1 MYGGEIHLCACYET
15 LSLSTFRSWEFEV
28 TKKLEKGSSRYYKD
42 WRVRNVNSDKVQ
54 QWYTKTRVL
63 HAGKVNYN
71 VSQSVLF
78 SLFKTQ
84 FHAHR
89 PSFHWTTLPFP
100 SVSILLLLA
109 QVSGFRSMEIPSPS
123 SMIWLPVRCPTILLG
138 SFGSDWCRASLSS
151 TLSSWFPPV
160 LPRRLRAYT
169 YLIILVRTFACSIVS
184 AYFWLRSVDWFEY
197 QLPSLGL
204 IIV

>member
-42 WRVRNVNSDKVQ
+42 WRVRKVNSDKVQ

-138 SFGSDWCRASLSS
+138 SFRSDWCLPQLLEHPCLLRCHLDFLRCYHAASAPTPTWLSS
-151 TLSSWFPPV
+151 FV
-160 LPRRLRAYT
+160 
-169 YLIILVRTFACSIVS
+169 
-184 AYFWLRSVDWFEY
+184 
-197 QLPSLGL
+197 PSLVPSSRL
-204 IIV
+204 IFDFVL